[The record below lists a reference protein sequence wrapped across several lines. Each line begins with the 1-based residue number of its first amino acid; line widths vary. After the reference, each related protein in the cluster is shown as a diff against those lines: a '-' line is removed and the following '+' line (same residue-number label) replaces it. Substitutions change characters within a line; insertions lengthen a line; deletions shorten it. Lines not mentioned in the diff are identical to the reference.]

1 MKLHPVLVAALCW
14 VLMGTGWTDET
25 VSADFVY
32 RFATGQDA
40 DTDSSVI
47 TFLSA
52 SHRGRYDPNQ
62 TSPDLWVHLQST
74 AGDSLWQGR
83 ANRLETIFQALPVAS
98 RGILAFDVGGT
109 PLYPDQV
116 LFSVRPSSEPSGV
129 RLVFPEDDLTDW
141 FREPDAPLRPRTA
154 NIAAVELSTEHS
166 FFPALTTLVFSR
178 AAQLPKQSLQV
189 EIGSALSRFDTSDV
203 ALVTTLALEQHRLA
217 LQHRSTNPAVIRTY
231 HRVQALTPTSE
242 PAHAW
247 ATWNLAHYHHDLG
260 TRDSSFVWL
269 DTARQLFQNQGD
281 RLALGICYVTEAT
294 WLQGMS
300 GYDKAV
306 SRAVNWLEPLVNA
319 ATLAAVRERLP
330 VTTVAASSMDTAPA
344 AGTDD
349 RIANPYQAMQELY
362 RQGLDLK
369 RAGHLHTA
377 LEIFTDYL
385 NQSRMLH
392 SEPAQSRAHFQLGT
406 LHFFAARYQK
416 ALDQFGR
423 AADLMEMLGD
433 TCGLS
438 LVDNNI
444 GAIYHQSGD
453 LFQARLRY
461 ESALRLSERCRED
474 QTLQCHFNL
483 GDLYTEQEN
492 WRQAQDHYDQAL
504 GLAQDLDRTQRE
516 SQLWYAKGLA
526 HLKEGLLSLAYEEL
540 ETAIRLSDGSLLGS
554 KADEEAFLRKI
565 HGLVS
570 GTEPQRT
577 EPVSDLDH
585 LFQ

>member
-1 MKLHPVLVAALCW
+1 MKLHPVLLAALFL

-32 RFATGQDA
+32 RFAAAQDT

-47 TFLSA
+47 MFLSA
-52 SHRGRYDPNQ
+52 SHRGRYDSNQ
-62 TSPDLWVHLQST
+62 TSPDLWVHLESA
-74 AGDSLWQGR
+74 AGDSLWQSR
-83 ANRLETIFQALPVAS
+83 ANRLETIFQALPPAS
-98 RGILAFDVGGT
+98 RGVLAFDVGGT

-116 LFSVRPSSEPSGV
+116 LFSVQSGSDPSGI
-129 RLVFPEDDLTDW
+129 RLLFPEDDLRDW
-141 FREPDAPLRPRTA
+141 FLEPEAPLRPRTA
-154 NIAAVELSTEHS
+154 RSAAVELSTDHS
-166 FFPALTTLVFSR
+166 LFPALTTLVFSR
-178 AAQLPKQSLQV
+178 AARLPKQSLQV

-217 LQHRSTNPAVIRTY
+217 LQHRSANPLVTRTY
-231 HRVQALTPTSE
+231 HRLQELTSLAK

-247 ATWNLAHYHHDLG
+247 AAWNLAHYYHHLG

-269 DTARQLFQNQGD
+269 DTARKLFQQQED
-281 RLALGICYVTEAT
+281 SLALGICYVTEAM
-294 WLQGMS
+294 WLQGLP
-300 GYDKAV
+300 GYDEAV
-306 SRAVNWLEPLVNA
+306 SRAMKWLEPLVNTA
-319 ATLAAVRERLP
+319 AMTAVRERLP
-330 VTTVAASSMDTAPA
+330 MNTIASSSMPVAPPSGA
-344 AGTDD
+344 DD
-349 RIANPYQAMQELY
+349 RIANPYQEMQQLY

-369 RAGHLHTA
+369 RAGHLDTA
-377 LEIFTDYL
+377 LEIFTEYL
-385 NQSRMLH
+385 DQSRMLR

-406 LHFFAARYQK
+406 LHFFDARYQE
-416 ALDQFGR
+416 ALDQFNR
-423 AADLMEMLGD
+423 AADMMEMLGD

-444 GAIYHQSGD
+444 GAIYHQMED

-492 WRQAQDHYDQAL
+492 WRRAQDHYDQAL
-504 GLAQDLDRTQRE
+504 GLARDLDRIQRQ

-526 HLKEGLLSLAYEEL
+526 HLKEGLLSLAYDEL
-540 ETAIRLSDGSLLGS
+540 ETAIQLSDGSLLGS
-554 KADEEAFLRKI
+554 KAEEEAFLRKI
-565 HGLVS
+565 QGLVS
-570 GTEPQRT
+570 GAEPQRT
-577 EPVSDLDH
+577 EPASDLDR